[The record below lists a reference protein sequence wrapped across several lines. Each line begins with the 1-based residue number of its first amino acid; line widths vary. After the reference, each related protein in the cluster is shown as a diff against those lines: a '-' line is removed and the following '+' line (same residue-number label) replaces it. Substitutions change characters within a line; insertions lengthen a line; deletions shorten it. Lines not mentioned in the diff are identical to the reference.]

1 LQLVLQ
7 LTQQLAAVPEMVV
20 LAEVDLLADLVVV
33 LLAMADHQELARRRL
48 HLMQQLQQVLMLL
61 ETQVEP
67 QFRMVRVVEVLVHL
81 EAVALVALD
90 FLIGA

>member
-7 LTQQLAAVPEMVV
+7 LTQQLVAVPEMVV

-33 LLAMADHQELARRRL
+33 LLAMADHQEPVRRRL
-48 HLMQQLQQVLMLL
+48 HLMQQLQQVSILL

-67 QFRMVRVVEVLVHL
+67 QFRMVRVVVVLVQL

>member
-7 LTQQLAAVPEMVV
+7 LTQQLVAVPEMVV

-48 HLMQQLQQVLMLL
+48 HLMQQLQQVLILL

>member
-1 LQLVLQ
+1 
-7 LTQQLAAVPEMVV
+7 
-20 LAEVDLLADLVVV
+20 
-33 LLAMADHQELARRRL
+33 
-48 HLMQQLQQVLMLL
+48 MQQPQQVSILL

-67 QFRMVRVVEVLVHL
+67 QLRMVRVVVVLVHL

>member
-48 HLMQQLQQVLMLL
+48 HLMQQLQQVLILL

>member
-7 LTQQLAAVPEMVV
+7 LTQQLVAVPEMVV

-33 LLAMADHQELARRRL
+33 LLAMADHQELVRRRL
-48 HLMQQLQQVLMLL
+48 HLMQQLQQVSILL

-67 QFRMVRVVEVLVHL
+67 QIRMVRVVVVRVQL
-81 EAVALVALD
+81 EAVALVVLEKV
-90 FLIGA
+90 IGE